1 VSKRAESLSL
11 SLWPAFA
18 FTGVFVLF
26 PSGWLRRAARAITQG
41 NIHYAEKSKV
51 NTLLIFSG
59 WLCNFKLDFSSGVRA
74 APARIILY
82 KGGFAHKVSLRIY
95 AAHAEICAARA
106 LSKTLFA
113 CEYAPFIMHPVPKPL
128 WIWNATLGKMEHEQF
143 LKPHLGESNQNN
155 YN

>member
-11 SLWPAFA
+11 AGA

-26 PSGWLRRAARAITQG
+26 PSGWRRRAARAITQG

-74 APARIILY
+74 APARIIIQRRICTQS
-82 KGGFAHKVSLRIY
+82 KFAYIR
-95 AAHAEICAARA
+95 HAEICATRA

-113 CEYAPFIMHPVPKPL
+113 CEYAPFIMHRMPKPL
-128 WIWNATLGKMEHEQF
+128 WNATFG
-143 LKPHLGESNQNN
+143 
-155 YN
+155 

>member
-11 SLWPAFA
+11 SLSLPGLPAA

-26 PSGWLRRAARAITQG
+26 PSGWRRRAARAITQG

-128 WIWNATLGKMEHEQF
+128 WNATWVKWKWKMSSF
-143 LKPHLGESNQNN
+143 
-155 YN
+155 